1 MKEIECPFYFCYT
14 NFHDLSQCN
23 FSAKWTHK
31 LGTRSV
37 KAESLSRRAEQLLR
51 DRAHTLASH
60 LVTIGL
66 DGFVD
71 EIVTVVDKR
80 ESATRFTRV
89 STIAALSQRIARAS
103 GKSSNIELVVE
114 RTKLGGNGPIMA
126 NAMAAFG
133 LQVNCIGSLGFP
145 QIHPAFAELAAR
157 AKIHSIAEPGLTE
170 ALEFDDG
177 KLMLGKQETLKDVNW
192 HNLVERVGKE
202 RLITLFSGSDLI
214 ALQSWTMLPLMSEI
228 WEHVL
233 AEICPKLTAG
243 KSSRIIFFDLAD
255 PEKRGLKDIVHALE
269 LISQFQNFLAT
280 YLGLNEK
287 ESFEIGAAL
296 GYKGSTDGQAAVEEV
311 GRFIL
316 GKLNISGVIVHSRKY
331 AVIAAPD
338 GMSAVAGPFAEKP
351 LISTGAGDHFN
362 AGFCLGKLMET
373 NNEIALQLGVAT
385 SGYYVRAAKSP
396 SLSEL
401 ADFLHSL

>member
-1 MKEIECPFYFCYT
+1 MPEI
-14 NFHDLSQCN
+14 
-23 FSAKWTHK
+23 
-31 LGTRSV
+31 GTRIVS
-37 KAESLSRRAEQLLR
+37 AESLPRRAERLLR
-51 DRAHTLASH
+51 DRAQTLSPH

-80 ESATRFTRV
+80 ESVARFTRV
-89 STIAALSQRIARAS
+89 PTIASLSRRIAGAA
-103 GKSSNIELVVE
+103 GKSSNIELVVD

-145 QIHPAFAELAAR
+145 QVHPAFAELAAR
-157 AKIHSIAEPGLTE
+157 ATIYSVANPGLTE
-170 ALEFDDG
+170 ALEFEDG
-177 KLMLGKQETLKDVNW
+177 KVMLGKHQTLKEVNW
-192 HNLVERVGKE
+192 NNLMERVGKE
-202 RLITLFSGSDLI
+202 RLVTLFSQSSLI

-228 WEHVL
+228 WEHML
-233 AEICPKLTAG
+233 AEICPKLAPG
-243 KSSRIIFFDLAD
+243 RSRIVFFDLAD
-255 PEKRGLKDIVHALE
+255 PEKRDIKDIRHALE
-269 LISQFQNFLAT
+269 LIGQFQNFFAA

-296 GYKGSTDGQAAVEEV
+296 GYQGRTEGEAAVKEV
-311 GRFIL
+311 GQFIL
-316 GKLNISGVIVHSRKY
+316 GKLKISGVVVHPRAY
-331 AVIAAPD
+331 AAIAVSD
-338 GMSAVAGPFAEKP
+338 GTALVPGPFAEKP

-362 AGFCLGKLMET
+362 AGFCLGKLMGAD
-373 NNEIALQLGVAT
+373 NEVALQFGVAA

-396 SLSEL
+396 SLIEL